1 MITATSINPSLLHAL
16 SPAGSAVRGADAGP
30 VTSAA
35 SAAWFDGGTMGA
47 SARIGGDI
55 SGDISADISANIN
68 AASRGQGVEQ
78 HAAQVLSNLLAPHE
92 NGV

>member
-47 SARIGGDI
+47 SARI
-55 SGDISADISANIN
+55 SGDISANISANIN
-68 AASRGQGVEQ
+68 AASRGHGVEQ